1 MYICIVLTCIYVV
14 LTSRYDTGFALPF
27 IYIFCISGSDVVT
40 GVKPG
45 FIYMSRY
52 DRHGSEPRAGKLP
65 SAKVLKTE
73 WSSCSASVVVEL
85 LKRIHDIIQLTL
97 VSLLTWHRADLPAQS

>member
-1 MYICIVLTCIYVV
+1 MPYIY
-14 LTSRYDTGFALPF
+14 
-27 IYIFCISGSDVVT
+27 FCISGSDVVT

-97 VSLLTWHRADLPAQS
+97 VSLLP